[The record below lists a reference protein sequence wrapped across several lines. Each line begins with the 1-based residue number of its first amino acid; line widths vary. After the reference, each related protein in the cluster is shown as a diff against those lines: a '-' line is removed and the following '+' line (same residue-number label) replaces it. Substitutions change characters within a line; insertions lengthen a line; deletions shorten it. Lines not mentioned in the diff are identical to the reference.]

1 MNKLIL
7 KDRDLKKLVAKLCRD
22 IGNSGWRPD
31 YVVGISRGGLVP
43 AVMIS
48 HYLNVPMKPLQ
59 VSLRDGG
66 ECVSDCGM
74 AEDAFGYP
82 KQEIHVDDEND
93 IGAVLEAASSLLEMP
108 EPPSYKNILVVDDIN
123 DTGATFN
130 WIMND
135 WPASCL
141 PDDPDWEHVWNN
153 NVKFAVL
160 VDNLSSKCRIGMDF
174 VGMEV
179 NKAENDVWIEF
190 PYEAWWEQ

>member
-1 MNKLIL
+1 MNKLVL
-7 KDRDLKKLVAKLCRD
+7 DNAKLNGLVNNLIRQ
-22 IGNSGWRPD
+22 ITNSQWRPD
-31 YVVGISRGGLVP
+31 YIVGISRGGLVP
-43 AVMIS
+43 AVMLS

-74 AEDAFGYP
+74 AEDALGYP
-82 KQEIHVDDEND
+82 KQERFISDAELD
-93 IGAVLEAASSLLEMP
+93 IGRVLDAASSLLE
-108 EPPSYKNILVVDDIN
+108 EGENYKNILIVDDIN

-135 WPASCL
+135 WPSSCL

-160 VDNLSSKCRIGMDF
+160 VDNLASKCRVGMDF
-174 VGMEV
+174 VGTEI
-179 NKAENDVWIEF
+179 NKAENDVWVDF
-190 PYEAWWEQ
+190 PWEEWWTK

>member
-1 MNKLIL
+1 MNKLVL
-7 KDRDLKKLVAKLCRD
+7 DNAKLNGLVNNLIRQ
-22 IGNSGWRPD
+22 ITNSQWRPD
-31 YVVGISRGGLVP
+31 YIVGISRGGLVP
-43 AVMIS
+43 AVMLS

-74 AEDAFGYP
+74 AEDALGYP
-82 KQEIHVDDEND
+82 KQERFISDAELD
-93 IGAVLEAASSLLEMP
+93 IGRVLDAASSLLE
-108 EPPSYKNILVVDDIN
+108 EGENYKNILIVDDIN

-135 WPASCL
+135 WLSSCL

-160 VDNLSSKCRIGMDF
+160 VDNLASKCRVGMDY
-174 VGMEV
+174 VGMEI
-179 NKAENDVWIEF
+179 NKAEKDVWVEF
-190 PYEAWWEQ
+190 PYEAWWS